1 MISQIEDHFMESQPK
16 IELLTLGLQVDVCG
30 GIILPLFRGKVDLK
44 NVKSSIVEPKHFG
57 LEPSLFEGLNLFK
70 TAQISGLIIFV
81 GVSGWLCYQF
91 IRTVWVS
98 LRSKVIISKS
108 SSFTSLDSSDFDQ
121 DEKEMLEEDCA
132 NYIDLKHAYFGPSKS
147 PDDNRDLSLNISG
160 IDNLAGN
167 WLRTNV
173 QNFSNRSLRKSGTG
187 SASCCSP
194 LGGGIPRDKSSFNFT
209 FDQSYKSLGFSS
221 FNSYGGG
228 SLESIVSELSIDIST
243 LCETPHDQT
252 AISLFDKLQQEIVQL
267 KSNCDSMTED
277 FTQVKHNRYLPGL
290 SNLLETSGKFGFSSG
305 TTVDENYFDRQ
316 QAKDCFRGL
325 YSLTTLSN
333 SISFDLS
340 ECEDISS
347 QTSSSGRRKGFD
359 FKQEEVPSLEW
370 DECDIEVE
378 DTNEC
383 LEINR
388 SSGYNSTIIDSSSSC
403 QIMTDSH
410 IWSSEGDLFPEL
422 EATKTSEALCSEPK
436 DYSVKAS
443 GHNCNNQR
451 NASIQLSN
459 DIVLSPFKKLKQK
472 GSDICVVQ
480 NIGCATDLLEYAR
493 KEWQGGTQKATII
506 LKGYEEI
513 RRKHSYRYLRRV
525 RGDNFCAIRA
535 SLFQCLSSGISLPS
549 CDEALKVIQSS
560 YESDQNHW
568 LRQWSFINRLPYNK
582 NKLLPSIETCLHI
595 LDDISGQLK
604 VCTTDR
610 SNVLAELMNSEPEL
624 DLLMME
630 AIKLHMIVSAIKLY
644 SNKSEMPTFGM
655 LMFARDTS
663 ETPKDFMNNHLLP
676 IGDTAGL
683 EQVEMFLLGYTLRI
697 VIRVF
702 RTSSFGTSDFICYF
716 PGKEDNQDLPEIS
729 IIAEDDRHYN
739 ILTM

>member
-1 MISQIEDHFMESQPK
+1 MESQPK

-383 LEINR
+383 
-388 SSGYNSTIIDSSSSC
+388 
-403 QIMTDSH
+403 
-410 IWSSEGDLFPEL
+410 F
-422 EATKTSEALCSEPK
+422 
-436 DYSVKAS
+436 
-443 GHNCNNQR
+443 
-451 NASIQLSN
+451 
-459 DIVLSPFKKLKQK
+459 PFKKLKQK

>member
-1 MISQIEDHFMESQPK
+1 MESQPK

-333 SISFDLS
+333 SISFELS

-359 FKQEEVPSLEW
+359 FKQEEFPSLEW

-383 LEINR
+383 
-388 SSGYNSTIIDSSSSC
+388 
-403 QIMTDSH
+403 
-410 IWSSEGDLFPEL
+410 F
-422 EATKTSEALCSEPK
+422 
-436 DYSVKAS
+436 
-443 GHNCNNQR
+443 
-451 NASIQLSN
+451 
-459 DIVLSPFKKLKQK
+459 PFKKLKQK